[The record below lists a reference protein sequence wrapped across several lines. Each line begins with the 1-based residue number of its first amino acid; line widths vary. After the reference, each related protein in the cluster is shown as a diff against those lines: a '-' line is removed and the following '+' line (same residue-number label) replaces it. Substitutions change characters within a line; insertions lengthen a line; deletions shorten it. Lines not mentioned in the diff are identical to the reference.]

1 MIRSLGQTI
10 LYMLMVNQL
19 LRKHLQTQENQN
31 NVMKLITVTVSKWC
45 TTLVAAWWMWH
56 VWAWQGELRHTH
68 TPHNTHTH
76 TQTHTHTHT
85 HQYSCW
91 VAEIH
96 QKHASFAGRG
106 IRNLML
112 TDCQSGLA
120 SQEKQHAVSVQYS
133 RWNYLWNNI
142 LCLNS
147 RSMYCFS
154 HLAVFAANSPG

>member
-31 NVMKLITVTVSKWC
+31 NVMKSITVTVSKWC

-76 TQTHTHTHT
+76 
-85 HQYSCW
+85 SNI
-91 VAEIH
+91 VAQIH
-96 QKHASFAGRG
+96 QKQASFAGRG

-120 SQEKQHAVSVQYS
+120 SQEKHAVSVQYS
-133 RWNYLWNNI
+133 RWNYLWNNM